1 LEKNYEDLEWCRKL
15 HSDKADKHQLVGEQN
30 GLNKTIAPRIP
41 ENTASCRIWCSDS
54 GGYEEFYLLVYNAM

>member
-1 LEKNYEDLEWCRKL
+1 
-15 HSDKADKHQLVGEQN
+15 VGKQN

-41 ENTASCRIWCSDS
+41 ENLVGFDVLS